1 MTSAQ
6 LKALRE
12 SLGLSQQWLAD
23 QSNVQKRT
31 VAYWESG
38 RNQVPEDVSDIILSA
53 AKDAAKKK
61 ITNYPETFAR
71 SIFGLQLRGLL
82 K

>member
-1 MTSAQ
+1 MTSQ
-6 LKALRE
+6 ELKALRE

-23 QSNVQKRT
+23 QAGVQKRT

-38 RNQVPEDVSDIILSA
+38 RNQVPKDVAEIILSA

-61 ITNYPETFAR
+61 VTDYPETFAR